1 MRRLTVAGLAFGL
14 VGALVG
20 VTGCATVTEGTP
32 TADPAQVRIA
42 QSESAPTTT
51 RRTPT
56 RTPSAA
62 PRTPLFPPPSAG
74 GSAGPSKPP
83 PNGMATMCR
92 EYASMDDATKL
103 GMVELLGDN
112 GYPGLK
118 RNPLLWVTL
127 VGTMCVLAPSP
138 STTVVDAINRKPPR

>member
-1 MRRLTVAGLAFGL
+1 MRRLMVAGLA
-14 VGALVG
+14 VAVVG
-20 VTGCATVTEGTP
+20 VAGCATVTEGTP
-32 TADPAQVRIA
+32 KADPAQVRIA
-42 QSESAPTTT
+42 KSENAPSTT

-56 RTPSAA
+56 GTPTAA

-74 GSAGPSKPP
+74 RSGPSAPP
-83 PNGMATMCR
+83 PNGMATTCR
-92 EYASMDDATKL
+92 EYASMDEATKL

-118 RNPLLWVTL
+118 RNPMLWVAL
-127 VGTMCVLAPSP
+127 VGTMCVIAPSP